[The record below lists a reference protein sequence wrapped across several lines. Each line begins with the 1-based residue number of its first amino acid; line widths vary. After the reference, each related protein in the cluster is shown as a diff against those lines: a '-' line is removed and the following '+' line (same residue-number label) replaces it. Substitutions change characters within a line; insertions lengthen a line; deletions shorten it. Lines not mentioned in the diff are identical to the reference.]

1 MKNTIKEILTSN
13 KSIEN
18 KKELIFNEYLNCYQ
32 QRDKIDFIYNLENLM
47 ENENLKEDIISV
59 LEYLKIEEEDNDIFN
74 YMISIIHYN

>member
-13 KSIEN
+13 KNIEN

-59 LEYLKIEEEDNDIFN
+59 LEYLKVEEEDNEIFN
-74 YMISIIHYN
+74 YMISIIYYN